1 MTFYSTGEIL
11 KDLENCIDYG
21 LPFSHIRFGDG
32 GIKFLDSVLNN
43 NIDQLRIIVRKEG
56 LPSHKIIEVFELWG
70 HYARNA
76 NYIDSPEIYFNG
88 TFWPRIKKPGK
99 PINSDTELKL
109 RDWWKLYNDSEFDN
123 DNYCNPESNYLMVL
137 KTDKYKNVLE
147 LMKGKKVCI
156 ITVFPEVKETLS
168 EYDIDIVKIVAH
180 YENQYKNSF
189 KKVTE
194 IIKKKASKYDFWLVA
209 AGELGRIYSG
219 VIKEYGGRTIDIGF
233 IIEYWLTGYI
243 HPRLHAYM
251 IPNLTNKLELVL
263 TDEGKQYLE
272 YI

>member
-1 MTFYSTGEIL
+1 MKFHTVGKIL
-11 KDLENCIDYG
+11 KDLENCIEYR

-32 GIKFLDSVLNN
+32 GIKFLHSVLNN
-43 NIDQLRIIVRKEG
+43 DIDQLQIIVKKEG

-99 PINSDTELKL
+99 PINSETELKL
-109 RDWWKLYNDSEFDN
+109 RDWYKYYNDSEFDN

-137 KTDKYKNVLE
+137 KIQKYKNILE
-147 LMKGKKVCI
+147 IMKGKKICM
-156 ITVFPEVKETLS
+156 ITVFPEIKKALF
-168 EYDIDIVKIVAH
+168 EYNIDVIKIAAH

-189 KKVTE
+189 GSVTN
-194 IIKKKASKYDFWLVA
+194 IIKHKASEYDLWLVA
-209 AGELGRIYSG
+209 AGELGRIYTG
-219 VIKEYGGRTIDIGF
+219 LIKESGGRSIDIGF
-233 IIEYWLTGYI
+233 IMEYWLTGYI

-251 IPNLTNKLELVL
+251 TMNLSNKFELIL
-263 TDEGKQYLE
+263 TDEGNKYLE

>member
-1 MTFYSTGEIL
+1 MKFHTVGDIL
-11 KDLENCIDYG
+11 KDLENCIQYH
-21 LPFSHIRFGDG
+21 LPFSHMRFGDG
-32 GIKFLDSVLNN
+32 GIKFLHSVLNN
-43 NIDQLRIIVRKEG
+43 DKDQLNIIVKKEG
-56 LPSHKIIEVFELWG
+56 LPSHKIIEVFESWG

-109 RDWWKLYNDSEFDN
+109 RDWYKYYNDSEFDN

-137 KTDKYKNVLE
+137 KTNKYKNLFDI
-147 LMKGKKVCI
+147 MKGRKICI
-156 ITVFPEVKETLS
+156 ITVFPEVKEVLKD
-168 EYDIDIVKIVAH
+168 YDVDIIKIVGH
-180 YENQYKNSF
+180 YENQYKKSF
-189 KKVTE
+189 EKVTE
-194 IIKKKASKYDFWLVA
+194 IIKKKAPEYDFWLVA

-219 VIKEYGGRTIDIGF
+219 FIKEYGGRTLDIGF

-251 IPNLTNKLELVL
+251 IPNLMNKLELVL